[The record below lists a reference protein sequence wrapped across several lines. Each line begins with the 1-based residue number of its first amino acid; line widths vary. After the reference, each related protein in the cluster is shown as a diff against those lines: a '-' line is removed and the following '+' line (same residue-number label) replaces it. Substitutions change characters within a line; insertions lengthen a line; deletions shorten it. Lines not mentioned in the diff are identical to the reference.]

1 MSRGGEGGVEERY
14 HRSAVW
20 EELCLGSGWEVQ
32 GAEGISHLS
41 LEKASWRRWPGGIE
55 GKGHVIRTEGG
66 SEFTPKEQQVKRS
79 RVRRAGG
86 RRARMNWRFPVHQC
100 ESCTC
105 GLGMLGLG
113 LGTGG
118 DEAGE
123 GRPDKAWEFILK
135 AVGEH
140 LQDL

>member
-55 GKGHVIRTEGG
+55 GKGHVIRTKGG

-86 RRARMNWRFPVHQC
+86 RRAR
-100 ESCTC
+100 
-105 GLGMLGLG
+105 
-113 LGTGG
+113 
-118 DEAGE
+118 
-123 GRPDKAWEFILK
+123 
-135 AVGEH
+135 
-140 LQDL
+140 